1 MSAGSIKVTPDPRIR
16 LVNGYSL
23 EIRNA
28 STQDAGDY
36 TCQIATLTPREITH
50 TVEILGEIFLNILG
64 CVLEVLPFLQLGYV
78 FGELLLTSCY

>member
-50 TVEILGEIFLNILG
+50 TVEILGELFIYETFKVRIRSASIIYNWGLFSMN
-64 CVLEVLPFLQLGYV
+64 F
-78 FGELLLTSCY
+78 